1 VDGQPVPITP
11 SDPHGLIEFPVP
23 AGTHEVRVEFGSTP
37 PRDVGTIISVVA
49 LIVLAW
55 LIVRQVAGCRMQE
68 TRSKRQEASRP
79 LQWALLAVVATFT
92 LVKVGYVDQCE
103 TCFRVTSPPGQA
115 LVAQYKIDPRTTP
128 SDLAHVI
135 TLLGFDLPQPQVRAG
150 GTFPLTLYWKAT
162 APVPKNYQTFVHL
175 VNPRDKLWGQPLRDK
190 LNPGDFP
197 TTRWPLD
204 KYKWDDYA
212 TPDSVIRVQA
222 DAPPG
227 EYEIQVGLYTLNDGV
242 RAPVFDAGGN
252 PAGDSVVLPVRM
264 QVLRK

>member
-1 VDGQPVPITP
+1 VPITP
-11 SDPHGLIEFPVP
+11 SDPHGLIELPVL
-23 AGTHEVRVEFGSTP
+23 AGTHDVRVEFGSTL
-37 PRDVGTIISVVA
+37 PRTVGAVINVVT
-49 LIVLAW
+49 LLVLAW
-55 LIVRQVAGCRMQE
+55 LIVRQVAGRKGQVAVSIPN
-68 TRSKRQEASRP
+68 TQYPPSDSV
-79 LQWALLAVVATFT
+79 LWLALITTAVFA
-92 LVKVGYVDQCE
+92 LVKVGVVDQCE
-103 TCFRVTSPPGQA
+103 TCFRVASPPGQA

-197 TTRWPLD
+197 TTLWPLD
-204 KYKWDDYA
+204 KYVWDDYA
-212 TPDSVIRVQA
+212 TPESVVRVEPVT
-222 DAPPG
+222 PPG

-252 PAGDSVVLPVRM
+252 PAGDSVVLPVRV